1 MELTG
6 PTMTL
11 RYPAPTDAEALLAE
25 ASDEA
30 VTRWF
35 SWGPYEDVEQPRLWI
50 AAQHERRESGVQI
63 DFVIDHRDH
72 GVVGVTGLTEL
83 SRRDR
88 RAVVGTWIGRRHWGS
103 GINGQA
109 KALIAQL
116 AFTVCGMERISA
128 YANPLNGRSVRAL
141 EKAGF
146 VHEGVLRRWHRHGD
160 EQLDVAIVG
169 MLRAEWQ
176 AGAGGLSEWA
186 ATIRIDGAPPAPWL
200 VG

>member
-6 PTMTL
+6 PTLTL
-11 RYPAPTDAEALLAE
+11 RYPAPGDAEALLAQ

-35 SWGPYEDVEQPRLWI
+35 SWGPYERAEQPLAWI
-50 AAQHERRESGVQI
+50 GDQRQRRESGTQI
-63 DFVIDHRDH
+63 DFVIDDHEH

-88 RAVVGTWIGRRHWGS
+88 RAVVGTWIGREHWGS

-141 EKAGF
+141 EKVGF

-160 EQLDVAIVG
+160 AQLDVAIVG
-169 MLRAEWQ
+169 MLRAEWE
-176 AGAGGLSEWA
+176 AGAGGLRQTA
-186 ATIRIDGAPPAPWL
+186 GTVDGVPPEPWL
-200 VG
+200 VS

>member
-6 PTMTL
+6 PTLTL
-11 RYPAPTDAEALLAE
+11 RYPAPGDAEALLAQ
-25 ASDEA
+25 ASDER
-30 VTRWF
+30 VTQWF
-35 SWGPYEDVEQPRLWI
+35 SWGPYENVEQPAAWI
-50 AAQHERRESGVQI
+50 ADQRERRESGVQI
-63 DFVIDHRDH
+63 DFVVDDHEH

-88 RAVVGTWIGRRHWGS
+88 RAVVGTWIGREHWGS
-103 GINGQA
+103 GINRQA

-116 AFTVCGMERISA
+116 AFTVCAMERISA

-141 EKAGF
+141 EKVGF

-160 EQLDVAIVG
+160 AQLDVAIVG
-169 MLRAEWQ
+169 MLRAEWE
-176 AGAGGLSEWA
+176 AGAGGLREA
-186 ATIRIDGAPPAPWL
+186 AGTIDGVPPEPWL